1 MAQQP
6 NNPFADA
13 FKAFSNFQNFQQ
25 NPNANFR
32 DVFNAGRRSV
42 EVMTAANQAVAE
54 GAQAVIRRQV
64 EIAQKNAEGAIDLFK
79 EVATS
84 KSPEASIAKQAE
96 FARNVFENSVATSR
110 ELWEIASK
118 AIGEASE
125 IVNKH
130 VVSSVEEA
138 TKTAKKSAA

>member
-1 MAQQP
+1 MAQQQ
-6 NNPFADA
+6 NNPFAEA
-13 FKAFSNFQNFQQ
+13 FKAFSNFQQS
-25 NPNANFR
+25 PNANFR
-32 DVFNAGRRSV
+32 DVFNAGRRNV
-42 EVMTAANQAVAE
+42 EVITAANQAVAE

-96 FARNVFENSVATSR
+96 FARNVFESSLATAR
-110 ELWEIASK
+110 ELWEITSK
-118 AIGEASE
+118 ALGEATE

-138 TKTAKKSAA
+138 TKSAKKSAA